1 MNGHFREVFDKLS
14 KLHEKNSFSLAII
27 IGDLFANPSE
37 ATSEDEE
44 NVEFLISDLI
54 SVPLTTYFTVGRH
67 PLPPQ
72 IIKKIKTSDGE
83 IIPNLYFWNKRSINK
98 TSEGLRIVNLAGILD
113 PAITAGQS
121 KDSFLP
127 FHTEDDAN
135 SLRGA
140 NSADILITT
149 DWPFSINRGSQVQ
162 ILDES
167 KVPEG
172 EQSLAELC
180 LHLEPRYHFSTSN
193 ELFFEREP
201 FFHPADGETKVTR
214 FISLAAFGNSNK
226 QKWLYAFNIDP
237 HAAPPSVMPAGT
249 TPCPLTS
256 SRKRQRLPDQFE
268 QYSRYAPQQDPG
280 SRPHKRARRREP
292 PPTPRECFFCL
303 SNPSVATH
311 LIASIGE
318 DTYLATAKGP
328 LTTSSSF
335 PSIACPAHIL
345 IIPLSHAPTL
355 RAIPDPAVRGST
367 YKEMQRYRRSL
378 HSLLI
383 DKCKDTMGAVTWEV
397 SRANGIHVHWQFLP
411 VATALIKQGLVEA
424 AFKVEAENE
433 HYGTFMTKDIGD
445 GSTETASTSGT
456 DHFRVWIWWPKEGT
470 KTDPVLANPANG
482 SSPTDADFTSTTP
495 AANDIDTTHE
505 TRGKEKSLLLSFSP
519 ESRFDVQFGRRV
531 MAKLLQVESRMDW
544 RACAQNEEEER
555 KDAEVFKEA
564 FKRWDFS
571 RED

>member
-1 MNGHFREVFDKLS
+1 MPLS
-14 KLHEKNSFSLAII
+14 
-27 IGDLFANPSE
+27 
-37 ATSEDEE
+37 
-44 NVEFLISDLI
+44 
-54 SVPLTTYFTVGRH
+54 TYFTVGRY
-67 PLPPQ
+67 PLPPP
-72 IIKKIKTSDGE
+72 IIRKIESSDGE
-83 IIPNLYFWNKRSINK
+83 IVPNLYFWNKRSINK
-98 TSEGLRIVNLAGILD
+98 TSEGLRIVNLAGTLD

-121 KDSFLP
+121 KDHFLP

-149 DWPFSINRGSQVQ
+149 NWPLSINLGSQVK
-162 ILDES
+162 ISDES
-167 KVPEG
+167 GIPEG

-180 LHLEPRYHFSTSN
+180 LHLKPRYHFSTSN

-201 FFHPADGETKVTR
+201 FSHLADEGTSEITKVTR

-237 HAAPPSVMPAGT
+237 HAAPPSIMPPGT
-249 TPCPLTS
+249 TASPLTS
-256 SRKRQRLPDQFE
+256 SRKRQRLPEQVE
-268 QYSRYAPQQDPG
+268 QYSRYASHHDTG
-280 SRPHKRARRREP
+280 FRPHKRARRREA

-328 LTTSSSF
+328 LTTSSNF
-335 PSIACPAHIL
+335 PSFACPAHIL

-367 YKEMQRYRRSL
+367 YKEMQRYRHSL

-383 DKCKDTMGAVTWEV
+383 EKCKDTMGAVTWEV
-397 SRANGIHVHWQFLP
+397 SRSNGIHVHWQFLP
-411 VATALIKQGLVEA
+411 VATPLIKQGLVEA

-433 HYGTFMTKDIGD
+433 HYGTFTTKDLGD
-445 GSTETASTSGT
+445 GTTETNTN
-456 DHFRVWIWWPKEGT
+456 DHFRVWIWWPKEGV
-470 KTDPVLANPANG
+470 KTDPALANPSNG
-482 SSPTDADFTSTTP
+482 SSPTDTIDNATTATNADE
-495 AANDIDTTHE
+495 TH
-505 TRGKEKSLLLSFSP
+505 GKEKSLVLPLGS
-519 ESRFDVQFGRRV
+519 EIRFDVQFGRRV

-544 RACAQNEEEER
+544 KTCAQSEEEER
-555 KDAEVFKEA
+555 KDAEVFKKA
-564 FKRWDFS
+564 FRRWDFS
-571 RED
+571 TE

>member
-1 MNGHFREVFDKLS
+1 MEGHFREVFDKLS

-27 IGDLFANPSE
+27 IGDLFANPAE
-37 ATSEDEE
+37 ATSEDEKDVD
-44 NVEFLISDLI
+44 NLLSGKI
-54 SVPLTTYFTVGRH
+54 SVPLSTYFTIGRH
-67 PLPPQ
+67 PLPTP
-72 IIKKIKTSDGE
+72 IIKKIESSDGE
-83 IIPNLYFWNKRSINK
+83 IVSNLYFWNKRSINK
-98 TSEGLRIVNLAGILD
+98 TFEGLRIVNLAGTLD

-121 KDSFLP
+121 KDHFLP

-149 DWPFSINRGSQVQ
+149 DWPLSINLESQVK
-162 ILDES
+162 ISDES
-167 KVPEG
+167 RIPQG

-180 LHLEPRYHFSTSN
+180 LHLKPRYHFSTSN

-201 FFHPADGETKVTR
+201 FSYPDDGGTHEKSKVTR

-226 QKWLYAFNIDP
+226 QKWLYAFSIDP
-237 HAAPPSVMPAGT
+237 HAAPPSSMPLGT
-249 TPCPLTS
+249 TACPLTS
-256 SRKRQRLPDQFE
+256 SRKRQRIPDQIE
-268 QYSRYAPQQDPG
+268 TYSRYASQQDTG

-292 PPTPRECFFCL
+292 PPLPRECFFCL

-311 LIASIGE
+311 LIVSIGD

-335 PSIACPAHIL
+335 PSFACPAHIL

-355 RAIPDPAVRGST
+355 RAIPDPAVRAST

-397 SRANGIHVHWQFLP
+397 SRTHGIHVHWQFLP
-411 VATALIKQGLVEA
+411 VATTFIKQGLVEA

-433 HYGTFMTKDIGD
+433 HYGTFTTKDIGD
-445 GSTETASTSGT
+445 GTTETTETT
-456 DHFRVWIWWPKEGT
+456 DHFRVWIWYPKEGT
-470 KTDPVLANPANG
+470 KTDAILANPSTG
-482 SSPTDADFTSTTP
+482 SSPTDAID
-495 AANDIDTTHE
+495 ANDADI
-505 TRGKEKSLLLSFSP
+505 TRGKEKSLILPLIP

-544 RACAQNEEEER
+544 KACAQSEDEEG
-555 KDAEVFKEA
+555 KDAETFKEA

-571 RED
+571 REE

>member
-1 MNGHFREVFDKLS
+1 MEGHFREVFDKLS
-14 KLHEKNSFSLAII
+14 KLHEKNSFSFAII
-27 IGDLFANPSE
+27 LGDLFASPTE

-44 NVEFLISDLI
+44 NVESLLSGKI
-54 SVPLTTYFTVGRH
+54 SVPLSTYFSVGRH
-67 PLPPQ
+67 PLPPS
-72 IIKKIKTSDGE
+72 IIQKIENSDGE
-83 IIPNLYFWNKRSINK
+83 IAPNLYFWNKRSINK
-98 TSEGLRIVNLAGILD
+98 TSEGLRIVNLAGTLD

-127 FHTEDDAN
+127 FRTEDDAH

-140 NSADILITT
+140 NSADILITSN
-149 DWPFSINRGSQVQ
+149 WPLAINHGSRIK

-167 KVPEG
+167 RIPQG

-180 LHLEPRYHFSTSN
+180 LHLKPRYHFSMTN

-201 FFHPADGETKVTR
+201 FSHLADERTPEITKVTR

-237 HAAPPSVMPAGT
+237 HAAPPSAMPPGT
-249 TPCPLTS
+249 TASPLTS
-256 SRKRQRLPDQFE
+256 SRKRQRISDE
-268 QYSRYAPQQDPG
+268 TETYSRYSLRQDAV
-280 SRPHKRARRREP
+280 SRPHKRARRREA

-311 LIASIGE
+311 LIASIGD

-335 PSIACPAHIL
+335 PSFACPAHIL

-355 RAIPDPAVRGST
+355 RAIPDPAVRAST

-383 DKCKDTMGAVTWEV
+383 DKFKDTMGAVTWEV
-397 SRANGIHVHWQFLP
+397 SRTNGVHVHWQFLP
-411 VATALIKQGLVEA
+411 VATTLIKQGLVEA

-433 HYGTFMTKDIGD
+433 HYTPFTTKEIGD
-445 GSTETASTSGT
+445 GATETT

-470 KTDPVLANPANG
+470 KTDAALANPTNG
-482 SSPTDADFTSTTP
+482 SSPTDAVSPD
-495 AANDIDTTHE
+495 AENDADITHE
-505 TRGKEKSLLLSFSP
+505 TRGKEKSLVLPLTP

-531 MAKLLQVESRMDW
+531 MAKLLQVETRMDW
-544 RACAQNEEEER
+544 RACGQTEAEER
-555 KDAEVFKEA
+555 AEAETFKAA
-564 FKRWDFS
+564 FARWDFS
-571 RED
+571 QEE